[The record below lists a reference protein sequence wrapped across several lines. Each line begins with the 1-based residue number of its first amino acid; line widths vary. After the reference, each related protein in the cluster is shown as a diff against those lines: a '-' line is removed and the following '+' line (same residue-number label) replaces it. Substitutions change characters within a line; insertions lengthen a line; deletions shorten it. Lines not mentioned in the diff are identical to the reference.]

1 MRKKVSII
9 IAACAAV
16 AVVFAGAN
24 SFACGGRA
32 CSKTAAAKS
41 SACCASACCA
51 KTGTAGAADMSS
63 AQGTSCHT
71 GATPAWTSKLCGDRR
86 YYAANVYEVQDG
98 RMWAVCCGKKFE
110 VTANTPYAQVGGAR
124 YYFADEASKVA
135 CPYKMTDMTERIDR
149 ETVALAT
156 MDGNVVAEENGQ
168 KIAQCIVTGRKFLVT
183 ADSPVM
189 VADGKK
195 YYRGDTTDLSSLAG
209 AAQHN

>member
-1 MRKKVSII
+1 MRKKLFIV

-16 AVVFAGAN
+16 AVVFAGLN
-24 SFACGGRA
+24 SFACGGRT

-51 KTGTAGAADMSS
+51 KSGDVRAT
-63 AQGTSCHT
+63 QGTSFHS
-71 GATPAWTSKLCGDRR
+71 GAGGAWTTKLCGDRR

-98 RMWAVCCGKKFE
+98 RMWAVSCGKKFE

-124 YYFADEASKVA
+124 YYFADEATKTSCAV
-135 CPYKMTDMTERIDR
+135 KMSRMTAQMDR
-149 ETVALAT
+149 EAVSLAS
-156 MDGNVVAEENGQ
+156 MDGNVIAEENGQ

-209 AAQHN
+209 AVHN